1 MSPLPVVV
9 DTNVVVSGIITGKLD
24 SPTARILDRML
35 TGAFPFLLSLEL
47 LAEYSDVLRRPQL
60 RRRHGFDDEEIDAL
74 LTEITLNGI
83 VREPERLES
92 VDSNPGD
99 THVWSLL
106 ATQAGALLV
115 TGDELLLANPPAW
128 ASVVRPR
135 RFLELS
141 GSEERRGG

>member
-24 SPTARILDRML
+24 SPTARILDGML

-83 VREPERLES
+83 VREPEPVAVGGSDANDE
-92 VDSNPGD
+92 
-99 THVWSLL
+99 HVWSLL
-106 ATQAGALLV
+106 ATQAGAALV
-115 TGDELLLANPPAW
+115 TGDQLLLVNPPAW
-128 ASVVRPR
+128 ASVVAPR
-135 RFLELS
+135 RFLE
-141 GSEERRGG
+141 RID